1 MSASDLVRK
10 YFSAYENKDRKALDE
25 EKRPPNERENPK
37 RNDPGSD

>member
-25 EKRPPNERENPK
+25 EKRSPNEPENPEEK
-37 RNDPGSD
+37 RSGF